1 MMAEAGESQRTFGRR
16 VGLSQVRIG
25 QLIKDGLPVLANGR
39 IDTEHA
45 LRWLEDNLDPERRA
59 RAKQVVS
66 GSAASLELPSPPVP
80 PRVAAAR
87 PATPAVPTSLPPAAP
102 APAPVSATGAPMAEV
117 RRQHEIVKV
126 ARARLRLETEKGRL
140 INRDEIKVAIF
151 NRARRERNAHLAWA
165 LRVAPLLASELSV
178 DPALMFTALDRH
190 LREHLADLAKTPLL
204 ELPE

>member
-1 MMAEAGESQRTFGRR
+1 MTEAGESQRQFAQR
-16 VGLSQVRIG
+16 VCLAPSRVNK
-25 QLIKDGLPVLANGR
+25 LIKEGLPVLPNGR
-39 IDTEHA
+39 IDTEA
-45 LRWLEDNLDPERRA
+45 AIQWLEDNLDPERRA
-59 RAKQVVS
+59 RAKQ
-66 GSAASLELPSPPVP
+66 GSAGAVTGTAAPRPAPARPV
-80 PRVAAAR
+80 
-87 PATPAVPTSLPPAAP
+87 PATPAASVPPVPSPVVPA
-102 APAPVSATGAPMAEV
+102 SAAGAPMAEV

-151 NRARRERNAHLAWA
+151 NRARRERNAHLGWA
-165 LRVAPLLASELSV
+165 LRVAPQLAAELSV

>member
-1 MMAEAGESQRTFGRR
+1 MIAMAEAGESQRQFAQRI
-16 VGLSQVRIG
+16 GLSQGRVT
-25 QLIKDGLPVLANGR
+25 QLVKEGLPLLANGR
-39 IDTEHA
+39 IDTEA
-45 LRWLEDNLDPERRA
+45 AIRWLERNLDRERST
-59 RAKQVVS
+59 RAKH
-66 GSAASLELPSPPVP
+66 GSAGAATGAAPPQATPV
-80 PRVAAAR
+80 R
-87 PATPAVPTSLPPAAP
+87 PAMPVAPTTLPPSAAPTSAA
-102 APAPVSATGAPMAEV
+102 GAPMAEV

-151 NRARRERNAHLAWA
+151 NRARRERNAHLGWA
-165 LRVAPLLASELSV
+165 LRVAPQLAAELSV

>member
-1 MMAEAGESQRTFGRR
+1 MAEPGESQRQFGRR
-16 VGLSQVRIG
+16 VGLAPSRIN
-25 QLIKDGLPVLANGR
+25 QLIKDGLPLLPNGR
-39 IDTEHA
+39 VDTEAA
-45 LRWLEDNLDPERRA
+45 LRWLEENLDPERRA
-59 RAKQVVS
+59 RAKH
-66 GSAASLELPSPPVP
+66 GSAGAVTGAST
-80 PRVAAAR
+80 PRPLR
-87 PATPAVPTSLPPAAP
+87 PAMAASPVAPAAHPPAAP
-102 APAPVSATGAPMAEV
+102 VSAAGAPMAEV

-151 NRARRERNAHLAWA
+151 NRARRERNAHLGWA
-165 LRVAPLLASELSV
+165 LRVAPQLAAELSV